1 MKPLSKI
8 IISNGANDVCLLD
21 LVTDLGGNKPTVLIG
36 ARNIHGHI
44 KRTKG
49 VKSGF
54 IATTLDGVKFTNKIN
69 GLTSSLVIDSVGFRV
84 DAADKNN
91 ISVYIPQELTLE
103 YEVRQNFMELTKLG
117 EPTAPKAVVP
127 NHEGCGHKSISIKV
141 SDLCQ
146 NDIENLK
153 SALISVFHAL

>member
-1 MKPLSKI
+1 MNPLSKVI
-8 IISNGANDVCLLD
+8 TSNGASDVCLLD
-21 LVTDLGGNKPTVLIG
+21 LVTDLGGSKPTVIVG

-44 KRTKG
+44 KRRKG
-49 VKSGF
+49 VRTGF

-69 GLTSSLVIDSVGFRV
+69 GLNSGLLIDSVGFRV

-91 ISVYIPQELTLE
+91 VSVYIPEELTLE
-103 YEVRQNFMELTKLG
+103 YEVRQNFIELVKLG
-117 EPTAPKAVVP
+117 EPKAPKAFVP
-127 NHEGCGHKSISIKV
+127 NHDGCGHKTISIKV

-153 SALISVFHAL
+153 SALISVLHAL

>member
-1 MKPLSKI
+1 MKPLSKV

-21 LVTDLGGNKPTVLIG
+21 LVTDLGGSKPTVIVG

-44 KRTKG
+44 KRRKG
-49 VKSGF
+49 VRTGF

-69 GLTSSLVIDSVGFRV
+69 GLNSGLLIDSVGFRV

-91 ISVYIPQELTLE
+91 ISVYVPEELTLE
-103 YEVRQNFMELTKLG
+103 YEVRQNFIELVKLG
-117 EPTAPKAVVP
+117 EPKAPKAFVP
-127 NHEGCGHKSISIKV
+127 NHDGCGHKSISIKV

>member
-1 MKPLSKI
+1 MKPLSKV

-44 KRTKG
+44 KRRKG
-49 VKSGF
+49 VRTGF

-69 GLTSSLVIDSVGFRV
+69 GLNSGLLIDSVGFRV

-91 ISVYIPQELTLE
+91 ISVYIPEELTLE
-103 YEVRQNFMELTKLG
+103 YEVRQNFIELVKLG
-117 EPTAPKAVVP
+117 EPKAPKAFVP
-127 NHEGCGHKSISIKV
+127 NHDGCGHKTISIKV

-153 SALISVFHAL
+153 SALISVFNAL

>member
-1 MKPLSKI
+1 MKPLSKVI
-8 IISNGANDVCLLD
+8 INNGANDVCLLD
-21 LVTDLGGNKPTVLIG
+21 LVTDLGGHKPTVLIG

-69 GLTSSLVIDSVGFRV
+69 GLTSSLVIDSVGYRV

-91 ISVYIPQELTLE
+91 ISVYVPEELTLE
-103 YEVRQNFMELTKLG
+103 YEVRQNFIELVKLG
-117 EPTAPKAVVP
+117 EPKAPKAFVP
-127 NHEGCGHKSISIKV
+127 NHDGCGHKSISIKV

>member
-1 MKPLSKI
+1 MKPLSKV

-21 LVTDLGGNKPTVLIG
+21 LVTDLGGHKPTVLIG

-44 KRTKG
+44 KRRKG
-49 VKSGF
+49 VRTGF

-69 GLTSSLVIDSVGFRV
+69 GLNSGLLIDSVGFRV

-91 ISVYIPQELTLE
+91 ISVYVPEELTLE
-103 YEVRQNFMELTKLG
+103 YEVRQNFIELVKLG
-117 EPTAPKAVVP
+117 EPKAPKAFVP

>member
-1 MKPLSKI
+1 MNPLSKVI
-8 IISNGANDVCLLD
+8 TSNGASDVCLLD
-21 LVTDLGGNKPTVLIG
+21 LLTDLGGNKPTVLVG

-44 KRTKG
+44 RRRKG

-54 IATTLDGVKFTNKIN
+54 VATTLDGVKFTNKVN

-103 YEVRQNFMELTKLG
+103 YEVRQNFVELIKLG
-117 EPTAPKAVVP
+117 EPTAPKAVVT
-127 NHEGCGHKSISIKV
+127 NHEGHGHKSISIKV

-146 NDIENLK
+146 NDIENLN
-153 SALISVFHAL
+153 SALIAVFHAL

>member
-1 MKPLSKI
+1 MKPLSKV

-21 LVTDLGGNKPTVLIG
+21 LVTDLGGHKPTVIVG

-44 KRTKG
+44 KRRKG
-49 VKSGF
+49 VRTGF

-69 GLTSSLVIDSVGFRV
+69 GLNSGLLIDSVGFRV

-91 ISVYIPQELTLE
+91 ISVYVPEELTLE
-103 YEVRQNFMELTKLG
+103 YEVRQNFIELVKLG
-117 EPTAPKAVVP
+117 EPKAPKAFVP
-127 NHEGCGHKSISIKV
+127 NHDGCGHKSISIKV

>member
-1 MKPLSKI
+1 MKPLSKV

-21 LVTDLGGNKPTVLIG
+21 LVTDLGGHKPTVLIG

-69 GLTSSLVIDSVGFRV
+69 GLTSSLVIDSVGYRV

-103 YEVRQNFMELTKLG
+103 YEVRQNFVELIKLG

-127 NHEGCGHKSISIKV
+127 NHEGCGDKSISIKV

>member
-1 MKPLSKI
+1 MKPLSKV

-21 LVTDLGGNKPTVLIG
+21 LVTDLGGSKPTVIVG

-44 KRTKG
+44 KRRKG
-49 VKSGF
+49 VRTGF

-69 GLTSSLVIDSVGFRV
+69 GLNSGLLIDSVGFRV

-91 ISVYIPQELTLE
+91 ISVYIPEELTLE
-103 YEVRQNFMELTKLG
+103 YEVRQNFIELVKLG
-117 EPTAPKAVVP
+117 EPKAPKAFVP
-127 NHEGCGHKSISIKV
+127 NHDGCGHKTISIKV

-153 SALISVFHAL
+153 SALISVFNAL